1 MSNLWSEFVQKSG
14 TLYTSRRVRFDDYFR
29 ERFTQVFEIPDG
41 ARILEIGCGPGAL
54 CSSLSRWYPNSAVTG
69 LDFDESFI
77 KFARAHDK
85 SCEFIVGDATALPF
99 GGNSFDVTISN
110 TVSEHIEPEKF
121 YGEQYRVLKN
131 GGICLMLSSRRGVKI
146 SSDIVSAET
155 ELEKEIWDRVD
166 ERFRTLRNGISI
178 GEYAKNEQEHPI
190 AMEKAGFR
198 DVRTDYI
205 TLSLTPD
212 DNRYPPELS
221 RRMIESDR
229 QCALDAVSFI
239 EEKASDLVSA
249 EETAEMKNSI
259 NSRFDRRLDMLSRG
273 VKLWDTEIA
282 HIMSVRGI
290 K

>member
-1 MSNLWSEFVQKSG
+1 M
-14 TLYTSRRVRFDDYFR
+14 
-29 ERFTQVFEIPDG
+29 IP
-41 ARILEIGCGPGAL
+41 
-54 CSSLSRWYPNSAVTG
+54 
-69 LDFDESFI
+69 
-77 KFARAHDK
+77 
-85 SCEFIVGDATALPF
+85 
-99 GGNSFDVTISN
+99 
-110 TVSEHIEPEKF
+110 
-121 YGEQYRVLKN
+121 
-131 GGICLMLSSRRGVKI
+131 
-146 SSDIVSAET
+146 SDIVSEES
-155 ELEKEIWDRVD
+155 ELEKYIWDRVD

-212 DNRYPPELS
+212 DDRYPPEVS

-239 EEKASDLVSA
+239 EEKAADLVSA
-249 EETAEMKNSI
+249 KETAEMKNSI
-259 NSRFDRRLDMLSRG
+259 NLRFDRRLDMLSRG

-282 HIMSVRGI
+282 HIMSLRGI